1 MKPVAK
7 YTIDKVRNLRVNRKR
22 LKTNGSSGIF
32 STDTEYQAFLG
43 ELKGAGHLQV
53 NGFESLQV
61 EIDRGFPSFTNNQ
74 LSNPPQRKTYTMKY
88 NVGVENGDKPHFSG
102 YVQSASNADRKPYKV
117 NAWINEGGNIRIEI
131 VER

>member
-53 NGFESLQV
+53 SGFESLQV
-61 EIDRGFPSFTNNQ
+61 EIDRGFPSFSNQ
-74 LSNPPQRKTYTMKY
+74 SSQKVRKTYTMKY

>member
-1 MKPVAK
+1 
-7 YTIDKVRNLRVNRKR
+7 
-22 LKTNGSSGIF
+22 
-32 STDTEYQAFLG
+32 
-43 ELKGAGHLQV
+43 
-53 NGFESLQV
+53 
-61 EIDRGFPSFTNNQ
+61 
-74 LSNPPQRKTYTMKY
+74 MKY

>member
-7 YTIDKVRNLRVNRKR
+7 YTIDKVRNLRGNRKR

-53 NGFESLQV
+53 SGFESLQV
-61 EIDRGFPSFTNNQ
+61 EIDRGFPSFSNQ
-74 LSNPPQRKTYTMKY
+74 SSQKVSKTYTMKY

>member
-1 MKPVAK
+1 MKPIAK

-53 NGFESLQV
+53 SGFESLQV
-61 EIDRGFPSFTNNQ
+61 EIDRGFPSFSNQ
-74 LSNPPQRKTYTMKY
+74 SSQKVRKTYTMKY

>member
-7 YTIDKVRNLRVNRKR
+7 YTIDKVRNLRGNRKK

-61 EIDRGFPSFTNNQ
+61 EIDRGFPSFTNQ
-74 LSNPPQRKTYTMKY
+74 LPQKVSKTYTMKY

>member
-22 LKTNGSSGIF
+22 LKTNGSSSIF
-32 STDTEYQAFLG
+32 SNDTEYQAFLG

-53 NGFESLQV
+53 SGFESLQV
-61 EIDRGFPSFTNNQ
+61 EIDRGFPSFSNQ
-74 LSNPPQRKTYTMKY
+74 SSQKVRKTYTMKY